1 MHNVIECIFLIL
13 VFRSRKKHL
22 ALFLQKLYNI
32 ENWNFFFKSFK
43 ILHCVYLKYNSLT
56 KFEYQKI
63 VEKNKASIDPKFFYG
78 KKALKVSILT
88 IVKNN
93 NDFPMFINVFK
104 NYINIT
110 STPLNPLTF
119 GWVVINVHNF
129 FYLNKLWELVKL
141 LS

>member
-1 MHNVIECIFLIL
+1 MNVYFWFWFSDREKNILLFSCKNYIILKIGISFLNRL
-13 VFRSRKKHL
+13 
-22 ALFLQKLYNI
+22 
-32 ENWNFFFKSFK
+32 KSYT
-43 ILHCVYLKYNSLT
+43 VYLKYNSLT